1 LAEAAADIQQLLEQ
15 LSQTYPTTLAEKSAV
30 AMKVAEAIE
39 QDPALRSR
47 VIGVLEAGGVEALK
61 ELVDHPL
68 VTILLAA
75 LEGWKQP

>member
-1 LAEAAADIQQLLEQ
+1 
-15 LSQTYPTTLAEKSAV
+15 
-30 AMKVAEAIE
+30 MKVAEAIE

>member
-1 LAEAAADIQQLLEQ
+1 
-15 LSQTYPTTLAEKSAV
+15 
-30 AMKVAEAIE
+30 MKVAEAIE

-47 VIGVLEAGGVEALK
+47 VIGALKAGGVEALK

-75 LEGWKQP
+75 LEGWQKPE